1 MKSGSICT
9 FLHGC
14 KQSPICIAA
23 FPSSQQ
29 MTASTTSPQGKPPA
43 TSESNY
49 ATVHDCVSSSST
61 PTKDGRTS
69 VPGIDAIDTVGYG
82 EVAHSAPKLQRV
94 RSNNY
99 ASKRMEDGYKIQVS
113 SMTRYATRQ
122 HSLAS
127 VLSDTTTIDDPP
139 PPHQPHDM
147 NTVQEAA
154 PSPPSSHG
162 SDNAPQAH
170 NNSRSSNGSLPTE
183 TADEVAL

>member
-1 MKSGSICT
+1 MKSCSICT

-29 MTASTTSPQGKPPA
+29 VTASTTSPQGKPHA
-43 TSESNY
+43 NSESND

-61 PTKDGRTS
+61 PAKDGRTS

-82 EVAHSAPKLQRV
+82 EVAHSAPKLQRI

-113 SMTRYATRQ
+113 SMTRYATQQ

-127 VLSDTTTIDDPP
+127 ILSDTTQFTIP
-139 PPHQPHDM
+139 
-147 NTVQEAA
+147 
-154 PSPPSSHG
+154 
-162 SDNAPQAH
+162 
-170 NNSRSSNGSLPTE
+170 RLPINPMI
-183 TADEVAL
+183 